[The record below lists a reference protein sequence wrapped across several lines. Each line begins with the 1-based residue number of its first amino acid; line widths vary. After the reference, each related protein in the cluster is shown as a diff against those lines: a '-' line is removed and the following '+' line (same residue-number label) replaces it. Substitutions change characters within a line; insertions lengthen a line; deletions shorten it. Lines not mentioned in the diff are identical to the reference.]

1 MFVVEAA
8 RGQKHTNSEHT
19 RAPKCRQEA
28 QFRAG
33 VWEPDSPFRPQ
44 EPPPAGATG
53 VGVCVRV
60 LLPLSIVSSA
70 AAIVMFLYADVP

>member
-8 RGQKHTNSEHT
+8 RGDREAHT
-19 RAPKCRQEA
+19 RSQTQGRKLVS
-28 QFRAG
+28 AG
-33 VWEPDSPFRPQ
+33 CGKPGPPFRPQ

-60 LLPLSIVSSA
+60 LSSLSIVPTA
-70 AAIVMFLYADVP
+70 TAIVMFLYADVP